1 MCGRYALAQGLDVID
16 AQFGT
21 DSSGISPMPFNWNI
35 APTQGIFFVKEN
47 QDKKKLVSTGTWGL
61 IPSWATDPGFAS
73 NTINAR
79 VETIA
84 KKPSFRS
91 AFRSRRC
98 LIPASG
104 YYEWATEFGDFKSKQ
119 PFYISNKDETLLPMA
134 GIYEEWV
141 NPSSGE
147 IVTSTAVITREA
159 EGFIAKI
166 HHRMPIILPKD
177 DWESW
182 LDPHSLNE
190 REVPEYLNL
199 LAKDD
204 PCKGLRAW
212 PVSTAVNSGRATG
225 EQLAQEIKLSEPE
238 TLF

>member
-16 AQFGT
+16 AQFGS

-35 APTQGIFFVKEN
+35 APTQDIYLVKEN
-47 QDKKKLVSTGTWGL
+47 SEKKKVVATSLWGL

-84 KKPSFRS
+84 EKPSFRS

-104 YYEWATEFGDFKSKQ
+104 YYEWATEFGQFKSKQ
-119 PFYISNKDETLLPMA
+119 PFYISNKDQTLLPMA

-141 NPSSGE
+141 NPQTGE
-147 IVTSTAVITREA
+147 LITSAAIITRESKD
-159 EGFIAKI
+159 FIAKI
-166 HHRMPIILPKD
+166 HHRMPIMLPKD

-190 REVPEYLNL
+190 KEVGDYLNL
-199 LAKDD
+199 LDKSD
-204 PCKGLRAW
+204 PTVGLTAW
-212 PVSTAVNSGRATG
+212 PVSTAVNSGRSSG
-225 EQLAQEIKLSEPE
+225 SQLAQQIALGEPE